1 MNKDNH
7 GNDIE
12 IDDMKAVI
20 TTVALGLVCSYMAF
34 YTALVV
40 FITKAPAASDD
51 IVDVEVDS
59 TDVEVENDTAE

>member
-12 IDDMKAVI
+12 IDNMKAVI
-20 TTVALGLVCSYMAF
+20 TTVTLGLICSYMAF

-40 FITKAPAASDD
+40 FIVKAPVVTDD
-51 IVDVEVDS
+51 TADVEMNSDI
-59 TDVEVENDTAE
+59 DETATE